1 MFFDFRPSTLKK
13 EVKMATSVQVVFD
26 CADPDRVAK
35 FWATALGYKLQDP
48 PKGFAT
54 WEDFLRAQNVPEELW
69 NSRSAIVD
77 PQGVGP
83 RLFFQKVPE
92 AKTVKNRVHL
102 DINASQ
108 GFGVALE
115 ERKKQVNTEVERL
128 IGEGAT
134 KVRVGEEMGTY
145 WIVMA
150 DPEGNEFCVH

>member
-1 MFFDFRPSTLKK
+1 
-13 EVKMATSVQVVFD
+13 MATSFQVVFD

-48 PKGFAT
+48 PQGFAS
-54 WEDFLRAQNVPEELW
+54 WEEFLKAQHIPEELW
-69 NSRSAIVD
+69 NSRSAVVD
-77 PQGVGP
+77 PAGTGP
-83 RLFFQKVPE
+83 RLFFQQVPE
-92 AKTVKNRVHL
+92 PKTVKNRVHL

-115 ERKKQVNTEVERL
+115 ERKKQVNAEVERL

-134 KVRVGEEMGTY
+134 KLRVGEEMGEY